1 LQDEVKTVKMKNLTL
16 KTSHKENKVAS
27 DKFYEFVDDTSDNLD
42 TNVDEL
48 FFLTKKFKKMMK
60 NI

>member
-1 LQDEVKTVKMKNLTL
+1 MKNLTL